1 MLYFWPSSLQ
11 ALLPLLPVSLHSTY
25 IYLYMY
31 LYIYVS
37 ISLIAGYFSA
47 QWFSPQPDYLLKKF
61 SK

>member
-47 QWFSPQPDYLLKKF
+47 Q
-61 SK
+61 